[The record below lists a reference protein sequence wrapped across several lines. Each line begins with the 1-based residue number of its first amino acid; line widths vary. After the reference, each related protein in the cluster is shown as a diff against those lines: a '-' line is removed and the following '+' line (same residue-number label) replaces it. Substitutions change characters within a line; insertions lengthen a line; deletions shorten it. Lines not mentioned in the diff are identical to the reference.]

1 MRLTSFTDYSLR
13 VLMYAALSPERLVT
27 IGELAETYRISA
39 NHLMKVVHLLGQHG
53 YLQTVRGK
61 GGGLRLGRAPA
72 QINLGELVRLTE
84 GSDALVECFGS
95 EHADCRIAQV
105 CLLFGVLHEAQE
117 AFFGTLGHYTLASLL
132 DRPEPLSHALGLTI
146 PIRPLMP

>member
-13 VLMYAALSPERLVT
+13 VLMYAALCDDRLVT
-27 IGELAETYRISA
+27 IGELADTYRISA

-95 EHADCRIAQV
+95 EHSTCRIEHA
-105 CLLFGVLHEAQE
+105 CLLYGVLREAQE
-117 AFFGTLGHYTLASLL
+117 AFFTTLGHYTLASLL
-132 DRPEPLSHALGLTI
+132 ERPVPLSRALGLTI
-146 PIRPLMP
+146 PITPA